1 MKPPPKN
8 MAASVRERLSE
19 LAVRHG
25 YDFQQVLTSFAIE
38 RLLFRLSISAHASS
52 FVLKGATLFTL
63 WEGFP
68 HRQTRDL
75 DLLGFGENSIER
87 LADIFR
93 QICAT
98 PVADDG
104 LVFGKVSGELIR
116 GLQEYGGI
124 RLHLSV
130 ALGRAVIP
138 FGVDIGFGDQITPA
152 PKEVEFPTLLDFPK
166 PKLRAY
172 PVETVVA
179 EKFEAMVRL
188 DMANSRMKDFYDLS
202 YLARTTPFDGDR
214 LCAALRATFDRRSMD
229 LPRDLPV
236 ALTNEFAANPTK
248 LTQWRA
254 FCRKDTRT
262 KTEVPFGEVV
272 GFIGSF
278 LLPPLQALAAQKPFG
293 PSWRPGGPWR

>member
-1 MKPPPKN
+1 
-8 MAASVRERLSE
+8 MAASVRARLAQ
-19 LAVRHG
+19 LAARHG

-38 RLLFRLSISAHASS
+38 RLLFRLSVSAHASS

-87 LADIFR
+87 LAEVFG
-93 QICAT
+93 QICNV

-104 LVFGKVSGELIR
+104 LVFGKISGELIR

-124 RLHLSV
+124 RLHVSA

-138 FGVDIGFGDQITPA
+138 LGVDVGFGDQVTPA

-202 YLARTTPFDGDR
+202 YLARTKSFDGDQ
-214 LCAALRATFDRRSMD
+214 LCAALRATFARRAMG
-229 LPRDLPV
+229 LPRGLPV

-262 KTEVPFGEVV
+262 KAEVPLGEVV
-272 GFIGSF
+272 GFIAAF
-278 LLPPLQALAAQKPFG
+278 LLPPMQALAAQSTFG
-293 PSWRPGGPWR
+293 LSWRPGGPWR

>member
-1 MKPPPKN
+1 
-8 MAASVRERLSE
+8 MAASVRARLTQ
-19 LAVRHG
+19 LPARRG
-25 YDFQQVLTSFAIE
+25 YDFQQVLTSYAIE
-38 RLLFRLSISAHASS
+38 RLLFRLSVSQHAGS

-87 LADIFR
+87 LVTVFR
-93 QICAT
+93 QVCA
-98 PVADDG
+98 VSAGDDG
-104 LVFGKVSGELIR
+104 LVFGKISGEPIR
-116 GLQEYGGI
+116 ALQEYGGI
-124 RLHLSV
+124 RLHVSV
-130 ALGRAVIP
+130 VLERAVIP
-138 FGVDIGFGDQITPA
+138 LGVDIGFGDQITPP

-202 YLARTTPFDGDR
+202 YLAHTMAFDGDR
-214 LCAALRATFDRRSMD
+214 LCAAIQATFNRRSSV
-229 LPRDLPV
+229 LPQNLPV

-262 KTEVPFGEVV
+262 KTEVPLGEVV
-272 GFIGSF
+272 KFIGVF
-278 LLPPLQALAAQKPFG
+278 LLPPTQAIAAGKPFG
-293 PSWRPGGPWR
+293 SSWSPGGPWR

>member
-1 MKPPPKN
+1 
-8 MAASVRERLSE
+8 MAASVRARLAQ
-19 LAVRHG
+19 LATRHG

-38 RLLFRLSISAHASS
+38 RLLFRLSVSPHASS

-87 LADIFR
+87 LANVFS
-93 QICAT
+93 QICAM

-104 LVFGKVSGELIR
+104 LVFGKISGELIR
-116 GLQEYGGI
+116 ALQEYGGV
-124 RLHLSV
+124 RLHISV
-130 ALGRAVIP
+130 ALERAVIP
-138 FGVDIGFGDQITPA
+138 LGVDIGFGDKITPS
-152 PKEVEFPTLLDFPK
+152 PKNVEFPTLLDFPK

-202 YLARTTPFDGDR
+202 YLARTTTFDGDR
-214 LCAALRATFDRRSMD
+214 LCAAIRTTFARRSSV
-229 LPRDLPV
+229 LPRGLPV

-262 KTEVPFGEVV
+262 KTEIPLGEVV
-272 GFIGSF
+272 EFIGVF
-278 LLPPLQALAAQKPFG
+278 LLPPLQALAAENPFRF
-293 PSWRPGGPWR
+293 SWSPGGPWR